1 MHNASI
7 NSSSSG
13 IPEIVYSK
21 LPFNVHAS
29 SLAPGHKE
37 EACFYELLYIL
48 FNDYVDNHNAG
59 IPAEQQEAMS
69 GEVKKRRLSDF
80 LSRILVEAS
89 ATQAPNMKEL
99 AHRKPANTALRY
111 LACGDANKASE
122 VLLQERSFNLAMLV
136 AQLHEA
142 DAGFQEDARRQL
154 DAWRDQDALSEIDLD
169 IRALYELCAGNTT
182 ISAGKDATKGPEHKA
197 ATFTISEHLGLGWL
211 SMFGLHF
218 WFGTRKNDAIED
230 IIYDFAGKVAEGEE
244 SASFVRADANED
256 PLWVALHL
264 FASIHRPES
273 GPQFPAALS
282 AFAIPGRWN
291 SVAVLRALNAVT
303 SSTPADTDVFVDQ
316 FRADQVATDISFER
330 EARADIPGAV
340 WALLHL
346 ESPEERAHAI
356 IQLLLRNAHRLP
368 SPPADDE
375 SPAEDGWTV
384 LIKFLRVPAKW
395 LFMALALHAR
405 ALNESDREL
414 ELLIRAE
421 EADEAHVCLVHRV
434 APVCVIDE
442 DWDALFNSLALFT
455 GGPTPE
461 GWAAGGA
468 VFEDFLRLVQ
478 RSVSKEKKPELLA
491 RLRSSLADMG
501 FKLRLTGKPGEE
513 PEGLEGVRR
522 RVAVREMAR
531 VVVELGDEDQQAEA
545 VGGSALLGMPLTG
558 EVMSRL
564 GRQVAVDYYANVMAA
579 KG

>member
-1 MHNASI
+1 MHNAI
-7 NSSSSG
+7 VNSSSAG
-13 IPEIVYSK
+13 IPEIIYSK

-29 SLAPGHKE
+29 SLASGHKE
-37 EACFYELLYIL
+37 EVRFYELLYIL
-48 FNDYVDNHNAG
+48 FNDYVDSHNAG
-59 IPAEQQEAMS
+59 IPFEQQEKVA
-69 GEVKKRRLSDF
+69 GDVKKRRLSDF
-80 LSRILVEAS
+80 LSRILVETNAG
-89 ATQAPNMKEL
+89 AANMNEL
-99 AHRKPANTALRY
+99 AHRKPANAALRF

-122 VLLQERSFNLAMLV
+122 ILLKERSFNLAMLV

-142 DAGFQEDARRQL
+142 DTGFQEDARRQL

-169 IRALYELCAGNTT
+169 VRALYELCAGNTT
-182 ISAGKDATKGPEHKA
+182 ISAGKDAMSEHKA

-218 WFGTRKNDAIED
+218 WFGTHKDEPLEE
-230 IIYDFAGKVAEGEE
+230 IIYDFAAKVAEGREP
-244 SASFVRADANED
+244 ASFVRADANED
-256 PLWVALHL
+256 PLWVALQL
-264 FASIHRPES
+264 FASAQHPDNS
-273 GPQFPAALS
+273 PLFPAALS

-291 SVAVLRALNAVT
+291 SIAVLRALNAVV
-303 SSTPADTDVFVDQ
+303 SSIPADTDLTVDHAW
-316 FRADQVATDISFER
+316 ADKLATDISFER

-346 ESPEERAHAI
+346 ESSEERAHAI
-356 IQLLLRNAHRLP
+356 VQLLLRNAHRLP
-368 SPPADDE
+368 SPPDDDE
-375 SPAEDGWTV
+375 SAEQSWTV
-384 LIKFLRVPAKW
+384 LTRMLGVPAKW

-405 ALNESDREL
+405 ALNQSDREL

-421 EADEAHVCLVHRV
+421 EANEAHVCLVHRV

-478 RSVSKEKKPELLA
+478 RNVSQEKKAELLA

-501 FKLRLTGKPGEE
+501 SKLRLTGKSGEE
-513 PEGLEGVRR
+513 PESIEGVRR

-545 VGGSALLGMPLTG
+545 SNGSALLGMPLTG

-564 GRQVAVDYYANVMAA
+564 GRQVAVDYYAKIMAA